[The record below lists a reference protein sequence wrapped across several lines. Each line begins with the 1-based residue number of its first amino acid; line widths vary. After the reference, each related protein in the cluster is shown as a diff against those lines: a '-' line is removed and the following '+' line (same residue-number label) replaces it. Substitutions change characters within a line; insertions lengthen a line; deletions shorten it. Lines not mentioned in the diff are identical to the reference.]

1 MSTSPEAIPPTGPGF
16 ASSSI
21 PLPGSEVVETNSEAK
36 TYGMLCHLL
45 ALAGFIIPFG
55 NIIGPLVMWMLKKE
69 QYKFV
74 DDQGKEAL
82 NFQITVMIAALI
94 CFALMFLLIG
104 FVLLPAVGIASLVF
118 IILAAVKASG
128 GFHYRYP
135 YTIRL
140 IK

>member
-16 ASSSI
+16 TSSSM
-21 PLPGSEVVETNSEAK
+21 PLPEGGVVETNSEAK

-128 GFHYRYP
+128 GVHYRYP